1 MIEQLIQL
9 TYLRV
14 EKCHWIEEII
24 MESKNTQLENQAL
37 PKLESLEHIH
47 LPQLT
52 SIWAKDSLKWP
63 FLQEVEISKCF
74 LLKSLPFHMVNA
86 TKLRSIEGQQLKH
99 YNGKMMSLNKDYNL
113 FASSI
118 SSFDFISYAFY
129 CKRIRIVDAADTK

>member
-1 MIEQLIQL
+1 MIKQLIQL
-9 TYLRV
+9 THLRV
-14 EKCHWIEEII
+14 EECHQIEEII
-24 MESKNTQLENQAL
+24 MESENTQLENQAL
-37 PKLESLEHIH
+37 PKLETLELIH

-52 SIWAKDSLKWP
+52 SIWAKDSLKWT

-129 CKRIRIVDAADTK
+129 CKANQDS